1 VTQGAVDPE
10 RAVPETSG
18 TPPEAG
24 SAAPSSRP
32 GESGAPAGGRA
43 GLAGRSGRSGAYAA
57 ARRHR
62 WLLGPALLLLA
73 IVVIRAFLVTPFGIP
88 SESMQDTLLIGDRIL
103 VSRTTAPAD
112 LRRGDIVVFD
122 ASQAFNLRVPERGLL
137 QTLVEAVESLA
148 GKGQPTDYV
157 KRIIG
162 LPGDHV
168 RCCAADGR
176 LEINGVAVT
185 EPYVAPG
192 QKPSLLTFDVTVPPD
207 RFWVMGDNRGSS
219 ADSRAHLGDP
229 GGGMVPGD
237 DMIGKVWVRYWPLD
251 RLGPV
256 EQGQIASVP
265 RNGE

>member
-1 VTQGAVDPE
+1 MDPE

-18 TPPEAG
+18 TPPETG
-24 SAAPSSRP
+24 SAAPSSRA
-32 GESGAPAGGRA
+32 GESVGAGAPDGHRDRDAPEGHGGHH
-43 GLAGRSGRSGAYAA
+43 GAYAA

-73 IVVIRAFLVTPFGIP
+73 IVVVRAFLVTPFGIP
-88 SESMQDTLLIGDRIL
+88 SESMQDTLLVGDRIL
-103 VSRTTAPAD
+103 VSRTTATDD

-122 ASQAFNLRVPERGLL
+122 ASQAFNLRVPERGIL

-157 KRIIG
+157 KRVIG

-185 EPYVAPG
+185 EPYIAAG
-192 QKPSLLTFDVTVPPD
+192 QEPSNLTFDVTVPPD

-229 GGGMVPGD
+229 GGGMVPGAD
-237 DMIGKVWVRYWPLD
+237 VIGKVWVRYWPLD

-256 EQGQIASVP
+256 AQGHIDSVP